1 MYIQSQ
7 KVKCTICT
15 KKLHSICEIFLSKSV
30 DQIARLGVRYNQFKG
45 TSYLDGVNTRR
56 TKPTTL
62 FQKEN
67 KKMKMERTWKNVE
80 LNQND
85 ANELKDFL
93 NDYGILFESSE
104 CYDKIHFEIFVGAYE
119 TEAINDFLDELDKM
133 NEFNRMYV

>member
-1 MYIQSQ
+1 
-7 KVKCTICT
+7 
-15 KKLHSICEIFLSKSV
+15 
-30 DQIARLGVRYNQFKG
+30 
-45 TSYLDGVNTRR
+45 
-56 TKPTTL
+56 
-62 FQKEN
+62 
-67 KKMKMERTWKNVE
+67 MKMERTWKNVE

-104 CYDKIHFEIFVGAYE
+104 CYDKIHFEIFVGAYV